1 MATRTAQGVMPCAA
15 DREAL
20 VTVASLSAAQGM
32 SDLRSKIIR
41 LAHQRPELRAQ
52 LLPLVTKTAM
62 ALSVPATVSVVA
74 KEFMADHGL
83 KGTPEVTYTPTALTF
98 TFPNW
103 TGTARDL
110 ERTVMEA
117 KWYSFERRLTE
128 ALDMENYQIDGLPK
142 FSVRGTDAVVTFP
155 MRPYD
160 PDEDSSL

>member
-1 MATRTAQGVMPCAA
+1 MTIATLIKR
-15 DREAL
+15 
-20 VTVASLSAAQGM
+20 
-32 SDLRSKIIR
+32 
-41 LAHQRPELRAQ
+41 
-52 LLPLVTKTAM
+52 

-74 KEFMADHGL
+74 KEFMADHRL
-83 KGTPEVTYTPTALTF
+83 QGTPEVTYTPKALTF
-98 TFPNW
+98 IFPNW

-117 KWYSFERRLTE
+117 KRHSFERRLTE
-128 ALDMENYQIDGLPK
+128 ALDMEDYQIDGLPM